1 MLYYILNMENIYDR
15 NPKHT
20 GDRSHRPEVAG
31 CGRSS
36 LLLNDARVASLGGSN
51 AMVPQY

>member
-1 MLYYILNMENIYDR
+1 MLYYILNIENIYDR

-20 GDRSHRPEVAG
+20 GGDSHKPEVAS

-36 LLLNDARVASLGGSN
+36 LLLNDARVASLG
-51 AMVPQY
+51 